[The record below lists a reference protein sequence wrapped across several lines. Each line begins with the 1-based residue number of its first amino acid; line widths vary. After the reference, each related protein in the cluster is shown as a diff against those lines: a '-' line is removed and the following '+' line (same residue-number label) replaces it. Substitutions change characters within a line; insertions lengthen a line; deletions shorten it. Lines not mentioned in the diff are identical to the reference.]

1 MISHPRLAS
10 VGIASLGIS
19 VALGGCATAS
29 DAVTTTGSGG
39 YADGDYTATGDYQA
53 PSGAESIVVTVSLR
67 DDVVTAVDV
76 TGDATDPQAAEFQS
90 LFAAGIAS
98 EVVGVP
104 LDQIS
109 VSRVAGA
116 SLTTQGFMTALDA
129 IKSEAVDS

>member
-1 MISHPRLAS
+1 MS
-10 VGIASLGIS
+10 
-19 VALGGCATAS
+19 S
-29 DAVTTTGSGG
+29 DHTL
-39 YADGDYTATGDYQA
+39 
-53 PSGAESIVVTVSLR
+53 PSGTPPGLSLLKIL
-67 DDVVTAVDV
+67 
-76 TGDATDPQAAEFQS
+76 AAG